1 MFLKKHQLKCHE
13 ELMFEPEKING
24 RVIKSFSK
32 TWDEYYGKRSSEVY
46 AQRKFMSRSFFACA
60 TRYEE
65 GGSIIIDGVNITEIG
80 TDILRQK
87 LSIIVQDPV
96 LFSNTVRHNLDPF
109 HVASDEEIWQVLDK
123 VEFAQFISDLP
134 SRLDEMILEGGD
146 NFSQGQRQLLCIGR
160 SLLRNA
166 QILIMDEA
174 TASIDN
180 ATDALIQKTIRNN
193 LSDATMLTIAHRLN
207 TIMDRDRVL
216 VLDFGE
222 VVEFDTPAALLS
234 KESGLFKDFV
244 ERNRIADQDVNDDD
258 ASSS

>member
-1 MFLKKHQLKCHE
+1 
-13 ELMFEPEKING
+13 MFEPEKING